1 MGTLEKVWV
10 LICLPF
16 LWFMRTNMISE
27 KNKYRLLAL
36 AVLYLCLTDH
46 P

>member
-1 MGTLEKVWV
+1 MGTLEKVWA

-16 LWFMRTNMISE
+16 LWFARTKMISE

-36 AVLYLCLTDH
+36 AVLYLCLTDV

>member
-1 MGTLEKVWV
+1 MEKLEKLWA

-16 LWFMRTNMISE
+16 LWFARTKMISE